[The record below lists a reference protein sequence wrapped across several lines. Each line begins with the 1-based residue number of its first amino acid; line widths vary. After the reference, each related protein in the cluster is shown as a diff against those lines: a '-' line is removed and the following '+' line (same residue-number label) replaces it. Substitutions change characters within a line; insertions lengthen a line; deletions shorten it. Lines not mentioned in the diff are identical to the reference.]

1 MSLPVTLDQSNPAG
15 TDSPAS
21 GDDVIR
27 AHKLAIEDLFGIPDV
42 TAIAA
47 AGMAWVAAGLETIIL
62 QDAAAAPTAEGE
74 IQRNGAA
81 LLYNDG
87 TASRTILSTASTVA
101 VANGG
106 TALTSYAVGDLLYAS
121 GATTLAKLADVATGQ
136 VLVSGGVGVAPA
148 WSASPTVTGLL
159 VGDGSS
165 GTPAIRFADQTTTG
179 FYRQSNAV
187 TEYVGNGTRTLS
199 LRAGD
204 VALVSGGAFGWTGNS
219 TNPSAS
225 LDTILLRDAANT
237 LGMRNGTNGQ
247 AINLYETYTSA
258 TTYERL
264 TMDFAANK
272 ARIYTA
278 DGSAGGTASALQL
291 GVDSTLSWEISTSGH
306 LLAVTDDTYDIGA
319 SGATR
324 PRNLY
329 LSGAATL
336 GTALSAANGGTG
348 ASSYTKGDVLVASA
362 ATTLAKL
369 GVGTN
374 GQVLTADS
382 GEASG
387 VKWGAASVAGW
398 VVFDGTVAG
407 PVTPDAQFNAS
418 GTITKIATGNYTIT
432 WDTDFAT
439 ANYVVVGLVEAASAL
454 RLHTVTKAATTV
466 RLNVTNING
475 ALVDSISVHVAA
487 FGTQ

>member
-1 MSLPVTLDQSNPAG
+1 VSLPVTLDQSNPAG

-81 LLYNDG
+81 LLYHDG

-121 GATTLAKLADVATGQ
+121 GATTLAKLADVAAGAY
-136 VLVSGGVGVAPA
+136 LRSGGVTTAPV
-148 WSASPTVTGLL
+148 WSTLLLPNSATVNRIPYATATNTWGDSANLTFDGTSFVMNSAGPNAYGTTVNANASHNVGGTFAGLIGAYFNNVVNVTAANSGAVVRIDGTLVEASSGNHSRLDGLL
-159 VGDGSS
+159 L
-165 GTPAIRFADQTTTG
+165 
-179 FYRQSNAV
+179 NAP
-187 TEYVGNGTRTLS
+187 TIT
-199 LRAGD
+199 
-204 VALVSGGAFGWTGNS
+204 GGA
-219 TNPSAS
+219 
-225 LDTILLRDAANT
+225 
-237 LGMRNGTNGQ
+237 
-247 AINLYETYTSA
+247 A
-258 TTYERL
+258 T
-264 TMDFAANK
+264 
-272 ARIYTA
+272 
-278 DGSAGGTASALQL
+278 
-291 GVDSTLSWEISTSGH
+291 VDIASTLRIAGAPTGTFAVAAYALWSTGTIRSDGH
-306 LLAVTDDTYDIGA
+306 VIFTDATYDIGA

-418 GTITKIATGNYTIT
+418 GTITKNATGDYTIT
-432 WDTDFAT
+432 WDTAFAT

>member
-1 MSLPVTLDQSNPAG
+1 MPRVPFPLWLPEDRADHHAGGGRALAAGREDDAREHPRPVAALLRVVPARGVLHGDRGQDLAVSAVRHDVEPPAVGRARRDGRGERDLRWGRSHPGIEQSKRIRAGIPVWHHTPPRTKRNKTVSLPVTLDQSNPAG

-81 LLYNDG
+81 LLYHDG

-121 GATTLAKLADVATGQ
+121 GATTLAKLADVAAGQ

-225 LDTILLRDAANT
+225 LDTILPRDAANT

-247 AINLYETYTSA
+247 AINLYETYTSD

-278 DGSAGGTASALQL
+278 DGSAGGQASALQL
-291 GVDSTLSWEISTSGH
+291 CVDRTLSWG
-306 LLAVTDDTYDIGA
+306 
-319 SGATR
+319 
-324 PRNLY
+324 
-329 LSGAATL
+329 
-336 GTALSAANGGTG
+336 
-348 ASSYTKGDVLVASA
+348 
-362 ATTLAKL
+362 
-369 GVGTN
+369 
-374 GQVLTADS
+374 
-382 GEASG
+382 
-387 VKWGAASVAGW
+387 
-398 VVFDGTVAG
+398 
-407 PVTPDAQFNAS
+407 
-418 GTITKIATGNYTIT
+418 
-432 WDTDFAT
+432 
-439 ANYVVVGLVEAASAL
+439 
-454 RLHTVTKAATTV
+454 
-466 RLNVTNING
+466 
-475 ALVDSISVHVAA
+475 
-487 FGTQ
+487 